1 MITYTNSTDNCLL
14 LLISVALI
22 IILLPGGRAI
32 AQQEGG
38 IRWRAELMSDQRALM
53 RGSPEWAWNEN
64 RLDLQIDN
72 STDRIRVH
80 GQMWIRHLGPTALEN
95 SAGLYAKEQIN
106 PWSLDLREAYVEVY
120 RFLFDQLDIKIG
132 RQRIAWGTAD
142 QFNPTDNLNPQDL
155 EDVFDFGRT
164 NGSDACNL
172 QWHFSHA
179 SSLQVVY
186 VAQFRPANLP
196 VGYFSDL
203 FQPSIRLPGSASLN
217 AYSDKLHIPSAK
229 LSHQATAGIRLKA
242 FLLNTDIS
250 FSYVYGRDYLP
261 MATLAR
267 ITPHEEPGQVNVYS
281 ELEFPRH
288 HIWGVDLSGSIGF
301 AGIWAEAA
309 VFLPEKEIQLFT
321 DYSAIIPPG
330 SQKPTNLTTTTLP
343 KEPYVK
349 YVAGADYTFQN
360 GTYLNVQ
367 FLHGFLHEK
376 GRQNLND
383 YLMVALE
390 KHTRNNHL
398 LIRPLA
404 GGFAV
409 TDWQDLT
416 RQYAVFYT
424 PEVAYKAI
432 DNLEI
437 ILGMYLFHGKGDGI
451 FARLHKNNLL
461 RIKFTAYF

>member
-1 MITYTNSTDNCLL
+1 MISNTNSLNQKLL
-14 LLISVALI
+14 LVMLAALTMT
-22 IILLPGGRAI
+22 LLPDRPVT
-32 AQQEGG
+32 AQHAEG
-38 IRWRAELMSDQRALM
+38 INWRAALFSDHRAMM
-53 RGSPEWAWNEN
+53 RGKPEWVWNEN

-72 STDRIRVH
+72 NNDRIRVH
-80 GQMWIRHLGPTALEN
+80 GQVWMRYLGSTALKN
-95 SAGLYAKEQIN
+95 SAGLYDKEQTN
-106 PWSLDLREAYVEVY
+106 PWNLDLREAYVEVY

-132 RQRIAWGTAD
+132 RQQIAWGTAD
-142 QFNPTDNLNPQDL
+142 RFNPTDNLNPSDL

-172 QWHFSHA
+172 QWHFGHA
-179 SSLQVVY
+179 SSLQIVY
-186 VAQFRPANLP
+186 VPLFRPANLP

-203 FQPSIRLPGSASLN
+203 FQPGMRLPGNAILN
-217 AYSDKLHIPSAK
+217 TYSDKLHMPSAK
-229 LSHQATAGIRLKA
+229 LRDQAIAGIRLKG
-242 FLLNTDIS
+242 FMYNTDIS

-261 MATLAR
+261 MAILAR

-288 HIWGVDLSGSIGF
+288 HIWGADLSGSIGF
-301 AGIWAEAA
+301 VGIWAEAA
-309 VFLPEKEIQLFT
+309 VFLPVKEMQLFT

-330 SQKPTNLTTTTLP
+330 SQLATNLTTTSLK

-349 YVAGADYTFQN
+349 YVAGADYTFRN

-367 FLHGFLHEK
+367 FLHGFMHEK

-383 YLMVALE
+383 YLMIALE
-390 KHTRNNHL
+390 KQIWHNRM

-409 TDWQDLT
+409 TDWKDLA
-416 RQYAVFYT
+416 RQYAVFYS
-424 PEVAYKAI
+424 PELVYKAI

-437 ILGMYLFHGKGDGI
+437 NMGMYVFYGKGDGI

-461 RIKFTAYF
+461 HMKFTAYF